1 MTLSALIEVWLYLDT
16 LYMFMNTSTYILL
29 YYPYRQ
35 MDRLIEH
42 KQFQETLVTNDSV
55 TETLELVIVQESQNR
70 FQMDYQHE

>member
-1 MTLSALIEVWLYLDT
+1 MTLFALIEVWLYLDT